1 MNRRRFLS
9 MLGLAPVAACSAAL
23 PAIALPKPENPLKMG
38 EAIGGIP
45 VYDPRKEES
54 IEGWAKEVEAF
65 TNPQEATALRV
76 DLLEHDLLH
85 YQNWVTE
92 SLLNIQAELERLS
105 NV

>member
-1 MNRRRFLS
+1 MNRRSLLR

-23 PAIALPKPENPLKMG
+23 PAIALPKPENPLTFG

-54 IEGWAKEVEAF
+54 VEGWVKEVEAF

-76 DLLEHDLLH
+76 DWLEQDLLQ
-85 YQNWVTE
+85 YQNGLTE
-92 SLLNIQAELERLS
+92 NLLNIQAELERIS